1 MDKQKPK
8 SENKKEKLSE
18 TVNKISR
25 SAVVGTII
33 GTFIALTP
41 FLWSLYEGVPDEVFW
56 DTFLGTYESKEWES
70 AQYAMWVLTGKLVP
84 LLLLLIWFF
93 TNKNWWYHAL
103 LVPIIMYIF
112 QIYGTIQGD
121 VNRIDEL
128 QLVYMLPV
136 TALVIPSIYLI
147 RAKMFNKINE
157 ADKTLKEL
165 EDDFR
170 MKPTGVWNT
179 IKQYF

>member
-8 SENKKEKLSE
+8 LKRKKENLSS
-18 TVNKISR
+18 TVKSINR
-25 SAVVGTII
+25 SAIGGSII
-33 GTFIALTP
+33 GTIIALTP
-41 FLWSLYEGVPDEVFW
+41 LLFQLHESVPDEPVW
-56 DTFLGTYESKEWES
+56 NTFFGTYESNYWES
-70 AQYAMWVLTGKLVP
+70 ARYAMWVLTGKLIP
-84 LLLLLIWFF
+84 LLLLFIWFF
-93 TNKNWWYHAL
+93 TNKHWWYHAL
-103 LVPIIMYIF
+103 LVPIIMYII

-121 VNRIDEL
+121 MDEIDEL
-128 QLVYMLPV
+128 QLIVMLPV
-136 TALVIPSIYLI
+136 ISIVIPSIYLI

-157 ADKTLKEL
+157 ADKTVQEL